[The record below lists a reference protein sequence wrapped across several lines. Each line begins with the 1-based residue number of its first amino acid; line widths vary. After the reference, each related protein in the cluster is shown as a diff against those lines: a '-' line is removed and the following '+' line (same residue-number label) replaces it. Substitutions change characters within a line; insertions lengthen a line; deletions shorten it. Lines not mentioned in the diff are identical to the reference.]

1 MDGEDKDL
9 GRAVAVYGIA
19 PATLQRAVFVVILSF
34 LFFLVMMFTYYIRQS
49 LVYFLLASAFLALYL
64 ITLFSWVM
72 LRRSVVTLYVNGV
85 SYKDRR
91 VTWRDIKTID
101 DAGSI
106 HLFKGKPLTVPATL
120 DGREQLLGVVRHH
133 ALTPRP

>member
-1 MDGEDKDL
+1 MDVEHKDL
-9 GRAVAVYGIA
+9 GRTIAVYGIA

-72 LRRSVVTLYVNGV
+72 LRRSFVTLYENGV
-85 SYKDRR
+85 SYKGRR
-91 VTWRDIKTID
+91 AAWDDIKTID

-106 HLFKGKPLTVPATL
+106 HLLKGKPLTLPATL
-120 DGREQLLGVVRHH
+120 SGRERLLAALRHK
-133 ALTPRP
+133 AQATRP